1 MKLLQIFSLFTT
13 MQWKLM
19 HSFCKFIS
27 SFLVIVIPQ
36 KFKAKNYIFG
46 GEEKT
51 MYYLDPS

>member
-1 MKLLQIFSLFTT
+1 